1 MRKIIKIALLLF
13 AAIQIQAQEL
23 NCTISINSDKVPG
36 SNKQV
41 YTTLENSLNE
51 FLNQTRWTNYN
62 YKLQERINCNLTIT
76 IDQQN
81 GADFRGN
88 IQIQSSRP
96 VYNSNYLTPVFNYKD
111 DRFNFM
117 YEEFEPLI
125 YNETVYE
132 SNLVSMMAYYVY
144 IILGMDASTFS
155 QDGGVPF
162 FTKSQDIAV
171 QAQQSGYSGWNQND
185 GSRTRYVLIDNLLS
199 PAFDVYHSSM
209 YQYHLL
215 GLDAMSKD
223 VTSAKT
229 NIAESII
236 NLKSIYDAR
245 PAAYLLSI
253 FMDSKSDEI
262 VDVFS
267 DGPRFD
273 TFKLKEDLL
282 RMSPLNAEKWN
293 LIE

>member
-1 MRKIIKIALLLF
+1 MRKIIQIGLLLF

-36 SNKQV
+36 QNKQV

-51 FLNQTRWTNYN
+51 FLNQRRWTDYN
-62 YKLQERINCNLTIT
+62 YKLQERINCNMTIT
-76 IDQQN
+76 IDQQS
-81 GADFRGN
+81 GTDFKGS
-88 IQIQSSRP
+88 IQIQASRP
-96 VYNSNYLTPVFNYKD
+96 VYSSNYLTPIFNYKD
-111 DRFNFM
+111 DRFNYI

-125 YNETVYE
+125 FNENEYQ

-144 IILGMDASTFS
+144 IILGMDGSTFS
-155 QDGGVPF
+155 DGGGKQF
-162 FTKSQDIAV
+162 FAKAQDVAV

-185 GSRTRYVLIDNLLS
+185 GSRTRHVLINNLMS
-199 PAFDVYHSSM
+199 PAFDVFHSSM

-215 GLDAMSKD
+215 GLDVMSKD
-223 VTSAKT
+223 VSEAKG
-229 NIAESII
+229 NIAGSII

-245 PAAYLLSI
+245 PGAYLLSI

-262 VDVFS
+262 VDIFS

-282 RMSPLNAEKWN
+282 RISPLNAEKWN

>member
-1 MRKIIKIALLLF
+1 MRRIIQIVLLLF

-62 YKLQERINCNLTIT
+62 YKTQERINCNLTIT

-81 GADFRGN
+81 GSDFKGN
-88 IQIQSSRP
+88 IQIQTSRP
-96 VYNSNYLTPVFNYKD
+96 VFNSNYLTPIFNYKD
-111 DRFNFM
+111 DKFSFL
-117 YEEFEPLI
+117 YEEFEPLV
-125 YNETVYE
+125 YNENVYE

-155 QDGGVPF
+155 QGGGMQF
-162 FTKSQDIAV
+162 FTKAQDIAV

-185 GSRTRYVLIDNLLS
+185 GSRTRYILIDNLLS
-199 PAFDVYHSSM
+199 PAYKEYHTTM

-215 GLDAMSKD
+215 GLDTMSED
-223 VTSAKT
+223 VKGAKA
-229 NIAESII
+229 NIASSII
-236 NLKSIYDAR
+236 NLKTIYDVR

-262 VDVFS
+262 VDVYS
-267 DGPRFD
+267 DGPMFD